1 VYRALSLDDETEL
14 RSTPSTNGQP
24 ITMTERDPLRIVG
37 QIVADKYRIEQLI
50 GEGGFAVVYRA
61 QHTIWNKP
69 VAIKF
74 FSGLSASPV
83 DQRDHFQRAFI
94 QEGALLTELSSQ
106 TAAIVQARDVGTY
119 TTPDGSW
126 MPFMVLEWLDG
137 CSLEALLEREQAA
150 HAPPWPL
157 ESVLSLLGQA
167 AAALDVAHRRGIAH
181 RDVKPANLFV
191 LGSDARHGGAT
202 VKVLDFGVAKM
213 VTDDTQL
220 QAALA
225 RTGMN
230 VTSFTPAYGAPE
242 QFSRQVGATGP
253 WTDVFALALV
263 AVEMLLGR
271 PALDG
276 EDVVQ
281 LAVAASHPERRPTPR
296 TLGVAVSDAV
306 EAVFSKALAV
316 RPTERF
322 ARAGEFWTAL
332 SAAVALAPTPTG
344 RVPALAS
351 NAQTELA
358 PASLIKGLTNPS
370 TLGATNTTGTP
381 STSSTPVSA
390 TPARGGTPWLPIL
403 GGLGLVAAGSAF
415 FLLRKPPTPE
425 NDRARPPSSAAAAAL
440 VAPSASVAPPPVA
453 GCPERMVKIPA
464 GQFFQGSD
472 AKDARDNEKPA
483 HNVALA
489 EYCIDLYEV
498 TAGEYKACSDGGRC
512 KRGAAEVDWPNITAT
527 EKKVYAAV
535 CTINDPARAS
545 HPINCVNWEMAAGY
559 CKAAGK
565 RLPTEAEW
573 EYATRG
579 PDGRVY
585 PWGDEWPNEKHLNA
599 CGTECV
605 AWGKAQRVA
614 LTALY
619 PATDGFATTAPVGQ
633 FEAGRSRFGPYDV
646 VGNVWEWVADWD
658 GAYTADEKSNPAGPP
673 AGERKVIRGGA
684 WNGSFASW
692 LRPSFRYAQDPRA
705 LSHGIGFRCVKSL

>member
-1 VYRALSLDDETEL
+1 
-14 RSTPSTNGQP
+14 
-24 ITMTERDPLRIVG
+24 MTERDPLRIVG
-37 QIVADKYRIEQLI
+37 QIVADKYRIEKLV

-61 QHTIWNKP
+61 EHTIWHKP

-74 FSGLSASPV
+74 FSGLSSSPV

-137 CSLEALLEREQAA
+137 SSLEAVLEQERAA
-150 HAPPWPL
+150 HAPPWSIA
-157 ESVLSLLGQA
+157 EVVKLLGQA
-167 AAALDVAHRRGIAH
+167 AAALDVAHGRGIAH

-191 LGSDARHGGAT
+191 LGEPRGKAT
-202 VKVLDFGVAKM
+202 LKVLDFGVAKM

-263 AVEMLLGR
+263 AVEMLAGR

-281 LAVAASHPERRPTPR
+281 LAVAAGHPDRRPTPR
-296 TLGVAVSDAV
+296 ALGVAVSDEV
-306 EAVFSKALAV
+306 EAVFAKALAIA
-316 RPTERF
+316 PATRF
-322 ARAGEFWTAL
+322 SRAGEFWGAL
-332 SAAVALAPTPTG
+332 SDAAGISLSRTDMVPS
-344 RVPALAS
+344 RVS
-351 NAQTELA
+351 IAQTELA
-358 PASLIKGLTNPS
+358 PASLSGARGP
-370 TLGATNTTGTP
+370 ATNAQASTTGTP
-381 STSSTPVSA
+381 STISTQTPSA
-390 TPARGGTPWLPIL
+390 PAPSRPWGVVAFGAAVLIGGGVFVFSRP
-403 GGLGLVAAGSAF
+403 GS
-415 FLLRKPPTPE
+415 PGSGPQPTPSV
-425 NDRARPPSSAAAAAL
+425 APAAAL
-440 VAPSASVAPPPVA
+440 VAPSASAAPGPT
-453 GCPERMVKIPA
+453 CPERMVKIPA

-483 HNVALA
+483 HNVTLA
-489 EYCIDLYEV
+489 GFCMDLYEV
-498 TAGEYKACSDGGRC
+498 TAGEYKACSDAGRC
-512 KRGAAEVDWPNITAT
+512 KRAGTDVDWPKITAT
-527 EKKVYAAV
+527 DKKTYAPL
-535 CTINDPARAS
+535 CTFGDPARAN
-545 HPINCVNWEMAAGY
+545 HPINCVSWELANLY
-559 CKAAGK
+559 CKANGK

-579 PDGRVY
+579 PDGRIY
-585 PWGDEWPNEKHLNA
+585 PWGDDPPTEKHLNA
-599 CGTECV
+599 CGSECV
-605 AWGKAQRVA
+605 AWGKDHQVA

-619 PATDGFATTAPVGQ
+619 PASDQFATTAPVGQ

-658 GAYTADEKSNPAGPP
+658 GAYSADPKSNPTGPSE
-673 AGERKVIRGGA
+673 GERKVIRGGA

-692 LRPSFRYAQDPRA
+692 LRPSFRYAQDPKA
-705 LSHGIGFRCVKSL
+705 QSHGIGFRCVNSL